1 MVTRG
6 PVDTHAS
13 IGVHIAQQDST
24 PMILFVGQIARD
36 QAGREAFQEVDYQAM
51 FGSLAKWVVEITD
64 ANRIPEIIAR
74 AFHTAVSGRP
84 GPVVVSLPED
94 MLTEPCQAPDCPASP
109 VKPSALSAQTQ
120 DKNTAALGQAHRP
133 RGGGGGPHGHKTS
146 RRAQTPF

>member
-84 GPVVVSLPED
+84 GRSEEHTSELQSL
-94 MLTEPCQAPDCPASP
+94 MRIS
-109 VKPSALSAQTQ
+109 SAVFCLKKITANLNIVISSHKQYTDIHDNNNHTTTQ
-120 DKNTAALGQAHRP
+120 IHHLYILLL
-133 RGGGGGPHGHKTS
+133 
-146 RRAQTPF
+146 